1 MKLINHF
8 NIISIILFSVFFS
21 SCHSLVDDE
30 FDKFN
35 STPVINAILQTDSI
49 LRIQVSFTANLNDSV
64 PPPIANAIVIIES
77 STNVTDTLVYTKD
90 GWYSSNQ
97 QVKGGISYSC
107 KVVIPGFLPI
117 FATTYIPQPTN
128 IENVV
133 FTEVASR
140 GEEGE
145 IISSLQFDINNDT
158 TQNLFWEVKLAD
170 IGFFR
175 TYDFDKRKYIEYFGS
190 DYQTIF
196 FIAGQDPVLLNEAAP
211 LNIFSNEKIKSDRY
225 RVVFYYSENY
235 VNFSSNDS
243 IHIVLRSVDKSY
255 YKYQKQLYL
264 YLTAGNS
271 NLGSSAQTYP
281 LYSNISNGLGL
292 FTSYSVINKRIEF

>member
-8 NIISIILFSVFFS
+8 NIISIIFFSVFFS

-30 FDKFN
+30 FTNFN
-35 STPVINAILQTDSI
+35 RVPVINAILQTDST
-49 LRIQVSFTANLNDSV
+49 LYIQVSFTTNLNDSV
-64 PPPIANAIVIIES
+64 PPPVKNALVIIES
-77 STNVTDTLVYTKD
+77 SSNVPDTLAYTKD

-97 QVKGGISYSC
+97 QVKSGITYTC
-107 KVVIPGFLPI
+107 KVEIPGFLPI
-117 FATTYIPQPTN
+117 FATTYVPLPTN

-158 TQNLFWEVKLAD
+158 SKNLFWEVKLAD
-170 IGFFR
+170 IGVFR
-175 TYDFDKRKYIEYFGS
+175 TYDFEKRKYIEYFGS
-190 DYQTIF
+190 DYQSIF
-196 FIAGQDPVLLNEAAP
+196 FIAGQDAILLNEAAP
-211 LNIFSNEKIKSDRY
+211 LSIFSNEKMKSDTY
-225 RVVFYYSENY
+225 RISLYYSENY
-235 VNFSSNDS
+235 VQFSSDDS
-243 IHIVLRSVDKSY
+243 IYIVVRSVDESY

-264 YLTAGNS
+264 YQTAGNS
-271 NLGSSAQTYP
+271 NLGSSPQTYP

-292 FTSYSVINKRIEF
+292 FTSYSVANKRIEF